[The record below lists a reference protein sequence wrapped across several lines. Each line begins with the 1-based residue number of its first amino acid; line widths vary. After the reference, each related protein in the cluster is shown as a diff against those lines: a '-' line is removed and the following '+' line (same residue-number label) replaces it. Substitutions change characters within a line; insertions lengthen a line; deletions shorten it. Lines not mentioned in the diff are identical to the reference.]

1 MPANTPLVDRVSFRD
16 SDHTYFL
23 EGKRIPSVTTL
34 LGNLSKPALPWW
46 AAKMG
51 AEAVRERILD
61 LDLAA
66 VEDWKPADQA
76 AFADEAF
83 TLAQRAHINIMQD
96 AGKKGSAVHAAI
108 EQFHTEFFTAEPP
121 TDDPRALA
129 AWEAFLAWWA
139 TAALTCVSTE
149 RMIVDPDGRYSGRL
163 DLLLEDSA
171 SLWYVCDIKTSK
183 GVWPE
188 MILQNAGYA
197 AAIEGETG
205 REVAGTKI
213 LWLPE
218 GATKLTVVE
227 RDREEWLQ
235 DFEIFERLIPIHSYR
250 KALDKWLKDVKA
262 EHGPNQQETT

>member
-51 AEAVRERILD
+51 AEAVADLLDREMGSSVTPDMR
-61 LDLAA
+61 
-66 VEDWKPADQA
+66 
-76 AFADEAF
+76 DEAF

-250 KALDKWLKDVKA
+250 KALDKWLKSVKA